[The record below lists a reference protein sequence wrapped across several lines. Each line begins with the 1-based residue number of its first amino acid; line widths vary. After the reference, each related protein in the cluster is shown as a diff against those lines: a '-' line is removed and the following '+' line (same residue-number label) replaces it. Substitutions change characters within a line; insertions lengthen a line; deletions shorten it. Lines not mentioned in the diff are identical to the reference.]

1 MPTLRSQDDE
11 CLTMFVCSTSKSSSA
26 LVGYAA
32 IDGAA
37 DFKTAVAEYFSCD
50 PAGGNSGATSIDIY
64 GLNN

>member
-1 MPTLRSQDDE
+1 
-11 CLTMFVCSTSKSSSA
+11 MFVCSASKSSSA
-26 LVGYAA
+26 LVGYSA

-37 DFKTAVAEYFSCD
+37 DFKSALAEFFSCD